1 MSESSQ
7 SKKARVRP
15 PRVHIEYAVETG
27 GAMQMKELPFVTG
40 VMSDLAGHQKRE
52 TKLKDR
58 KFVDIDRDNF
68 DQVLKGMAPKLEFKV
83 ENKLSDAGGEM
94 GVSLNFEK
102 LDDFSPT
109 QVARQVEPLANL
121 LELRQQLVD
130 LKNRVDSNDRLGEL
144 LDEMLTNE
152 DLRNKLKEKLEG
164 GS

>member
-15 PRVHIEYAVETG
+15 PRVHIAYEVETG
-27 GAMQMKELPFVTG
+27 GAMQMKELPFVSG

-68 DQVLKGMAPKLEFKV
+68 DQVLKGIAPKLEFKV
-83 ENKLSDAGGEM
+83 DNKLSGEGEM

-109 QVARQVEPLANL
+109 QVARQVEPMAKL

-144 LDEMLTNE
+144 LNEMLTNE
-152 DLRNKLKEKLEG
+152 DLRKKLKEKLDS

>member
-15 PRVHIEYAVETG
+15 PRVHIAYEVETG

-40 VMSDLAGHQKRE
+40 VMSDLAGHQKRD

-68 DQVLKGMAPKLEFKV
+68 DQVLKGIAPKLEFKV
-83 ENKLSDAGGEM
+83 DNKLSGDGGEM

-109 QVARQVEPLANL
+109 QVARQVEPMAKL

-144 LDEMLTNE
+144 LNEMLTNE
-152 DLRNKLKEKLEG
+152 DLRKKLKEKLDS